1 MATKNTNHSVTV
13 GIFISVGVLLLV
25 GAIFLL
31 GGQQKTFV
39 KTITIKAVFDDI
51 NGLQPGNNI
60 WLFGVKVGTVKKIN
74 FYGQSKVEIIM
85 NLEKIAQS
93 RVHKDATAKIGSDGL
108 IGNKIIVLNGG
119 TPTFPQLEEGDYVG
133 VAVNAGTEQMLAIL
147 QENNKNLLEITKN
160 LKTVS
165 KKMVDGEGSIGKLL
179 NDPTMANDLKAAI
192 AHFKNVAT
200 KSETVIANVQQFAEG
215 LHKKGSIANELVSD
229 TVVFSTIRTTVA
241 NLKEASANL
250 NNASQKVTVFAD
262 SLQQINTSLSNPKK
276 PIGLLLNDYEV
287 ARNLKGMIQN
297 LESGSKK
304 LDDDLEAVQHNFL
317 LRGFFKRKEKAL
329 QKM

>member
-1 MATKNTNHSVTV
+1 MGTKNTNHSVIV

-51 NGLQPGNNI
+51 NGLQAGNNI

-74 FYGQSKVEIIM
+74 FYGQNKVEIIM

-108 IGNKIIVLNGG
+108 IGNKIIVLSGG
-119 TPTFPQLEEGDYVG
+119 TPTIPQLEEGDYVA
-133 VAVNAGTEQMLAIL
+133 VAVNAGTEQMLAML

-160 LKTVS
+160 MKTAS
-165 KKMVDGEGSIGKLL
+165 KKLVDGEGSLGKLL

-192 AHFKNVAT
+192 GHFKNVAT

-215 LHKKGSIANELVSD
+215 LHKKGSIVNELVND
-229 TVVFSTIRTTVA
+229 TMVFSTICTTVA
-241 NLKEASANL
+241 NLKKASTNL
-250 NNASQKVTVFAD
+250 NYTSQKVTFFAD
-262 SLQQINTSLSNPKK
+262 SLQQINTNLSDPK
-276 PIGLLLNDYEV
+276 
-287 ARNLKGMIQN
+287 
-297 LESGSKK
+297 S
-304 LDDDLEAVQHNFL
+304 
-317 LRGFFKRKEKAL
+317 
-329 QKM
+329 